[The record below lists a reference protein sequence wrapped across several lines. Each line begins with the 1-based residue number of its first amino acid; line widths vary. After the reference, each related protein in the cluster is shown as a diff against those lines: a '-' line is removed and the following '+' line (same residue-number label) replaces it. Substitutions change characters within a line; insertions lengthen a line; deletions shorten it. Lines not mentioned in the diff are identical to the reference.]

1 MTFSQLETESVIPTL
16 LYTSRLELEKGSPF
30 GGAII
35 GGTPLARVLICGSFN
50 DKTSIKVLLKE
61 GAKGI

>member
-1 MTFSQLETESVIPTL
+1 M
-16 LYTSRLELEKGSPF
+16 LYTSRLELENGNPF

-35 GGTPLARVLICGSFN
+35 GGTPLAKVLICGSFS